1 MGCTRRVRAPS
12 IRRCN
17 DLANATRRLPENPTE
32 DTALDIEQI
41 EKLVEIMKDSDLS
54 SMEIEEETFR
64 IRLAREKEIV
74 TVHGGAAHAPA
85 APAAAPPARESS
97 STGDSTGA
105 EPEEKGIVYVKSP
118 MVGTFYR
125 SPSPES
131 PPFVEEGGKVKADTV
146 VCIIEAMKVMNEI
159 QSEVSGK
166 IVEILVENGEP
177 VEYGQALMKVK
188 EG

>member
-1 MGCTRRVRAPS
+1 M
-12 IRRCN
+12 
-17 DLANATRRLPENPTE
+17 
-32 DTALDIEQI
+32 DIDQI

-54 SMEIEEETFR
+54 SLEIEEETFR

-74 TVHGGAAHAPA
+74 AVHGGGNMNAPMPLPVSA
-85 APAAAPPARESS
+85 TESASPTGGGTSAPEV
-97 STGDSTGA
+97 
-105 EPEEKGIVYVKSP
+105 EEKGIVYVKSP

-125 SPSPES
+125 APSPES
-131 PPFVEEGGKVKADTV
+131 PPFVEEGGKIKVDSV

-177 VEYGQALMKVK
+177 VEFGQALMKVK
-188 EG
+188 ES

>member
-1 MGCTRRVRAPS
+1 
-12 IRRCN
+12 
-17 DLANATRRLPENPTE
+17 
-32 DTALDIEQI
+32 
-41 EKLVEIMKDSDLS
+41 MKGSDLS

-74 TVHGGAAHAPA
+74 TVSGGAPQFAHPA
-85 APAAAPPARESS
+85 ATQAATPMAPPKPEGGGSDA
-97 STGDSTGA
+97 A
-105 EPEEKGIVYVKSP
+105 EEKGVTFVKSP

-125 SPSPES
+125 APSPES
-131 PPFVEEGGKVKADTV
+131 PPFVEEGGKIKADTV

-159 QSEVSGK
+159 QAEVSGK

-177 VEYGQALMKVK
+177 VEFGQALMKIK

>member
-1 MGCTRRVRAPS
+1 MQNKAEAFYCIWLKRFAAQL
-12 IRRCN
+12 N
-17 DLANATRRLPENPTE
+17 LENPKKGIT
-32 DTALDIEQI
+32 LDIEQI
-41 EKLVEIMKDSDLS
+41 EKLVDIMKDSNLS

-74 TVHGGAAHAPA
+74 TVHSGGGGPAPMHASAPA
-85 APAAAPPARESS
+85 QPAVAGGSAAV
-97 STGDSTGA
+97 
-105 EPEEKGIVYVKSP
+105 EPEEKGICFVKSP

-125 SPSPES
+125 APSPDS
-131 PPFVEEGGKVKADTV
+131 PPFAEEGGKIKTESV

-166 IVEILVENGEP
+166 IIEILVENGEP

-188 EG
+188 EA

>member
-1 MGCTRRVRAPS
+1 M
-12 IRRCN
+12 
-17 DLANATRRLPENPTE
+17 
-32 DTALDIEQI
+32 DIDQI
-41 EKLVEIMKDSDLS
+41 EKLVELMKDSDLS

-64 IRLAREKEIV
+64 IRLAREKEIIA
-74 TVHGGAAHAPA
+74 VHGGGGASAPA
-85 APAAAPPARESS
+85 PLPSPATSAPAAA
-97 STGDSTGA
+97 GGA
-105 EPEEKGIVYVKSP
+105 SAPEPEEKGIVYVKSP

-125 SPSPES
+125 APSPDS
-131 PPFVEEGGKVKADTV
+131 PPFAEEGGKVKADSV

-177 VEYGQALMKVK
+177 VEFGQALMKVK